1 MRPTIV
7 AHLPQHSW
15 EVLVRLP
22 LAQLLQASTGERQKE
37 RGILAVGAYAYESK
51 GECGGDGGGTQTKNL
66 EQLEHITKNITLK
79 KKREKKTQAS
89 KKGTSSPQTKQ
100 HPRHHHHC
108 LLPQHK
114 ELHGRKHHWWG
125 SGGRDLREMNLVE
138 GAWKGNLKE
147 GNGLGH

>member
-51 GECGGDGGGTQTKNL
+51 GEGGGDGGGTQTKNL
-66 EQLEHITKNITLK
+66 EQLEHITQNITLK

-89 KKGTSSPQTKQ
+89 KKGTSSSPQNKTTSST
-100 HPRHHHHC
+100 PSS
-108 LLPQHK
+108 LPSPTTQGTSW
-114 ELHGRKHHWWG
+114 EETSLVG
-125 SGGRDLREMNLVE
+125 S
-138 GAWKGNLKE
+138 
-147 GNGLGH
+147 